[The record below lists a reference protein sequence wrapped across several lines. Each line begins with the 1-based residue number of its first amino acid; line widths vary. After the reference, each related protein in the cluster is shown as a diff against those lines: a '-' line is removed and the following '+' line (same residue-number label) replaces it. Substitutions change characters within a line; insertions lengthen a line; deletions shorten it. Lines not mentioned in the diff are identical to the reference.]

1 MDRFQNFKVE
11 GLYYSFVQ
19 MDKWIEKSKYL
30 MALCQDN
37 NVIIDKFYWRSK
49 IDSDYLELI
58 EPKVVDA
65 FYMHVDI
72 HGKEEDVKTVLEQYN
87 KVRKMLE
94 EITVVTPLTEN
105 EIQDLAQKI
114 VNQI

>member
-37 NVIIDKFYWRSK
+37 NVTIDKFYWRSI
-49 IDSDYLELI
+49 IDSNYLELI

-72 HGKEEDVKTVLEQYN
+72 HGKEEDVRRDYSCN
-87 KVRKMLE
+87 
-94 EITVVTPLTEN
+94 P
-105 EIQDLAQKI
+105 
-114 VNQI
+114 VN